1 MKKISKGS
9 EIDFNKLIKDIIN
22 AAKDDPKVY
31 TTNESY
37 GDDRSKLITTLKL
50 EVTITKDSFTPF
62 GDNQKNSK
70 RLVLLTINDV

>member
-1 MKKISKGS
+1 MKKINKGS

-22 AAKDDPKVY
+22 AAKDDPNVY
-31 TTNESY
+31 PTTENY
-37 GDDRSKLITTLKL
+37 DDRSKLITTLKL
-50 EVTITKDSFTPF
+50 EVTITKDPVSSY